1 MLRSQFNGLG
11 QAVGSQDL
19 QPGVVRDRVADQ
31 TRITPDQHHGPRV
44 RGQGC
49 GQGREVLSLAIA
61 THNHHQTAFC
71 AQAGQRGH
79 GGAHVGALAVVKKFD
94 AFNDR
99 DRLHAVRLAAV
110 FAQAVQHRSQR
121 AISQRDQGQG
131 RQCVGGVVA
140 AADAQRVGW
149 HQALNQ
155 NLLCFAPA
163 GLFAG
168 VYGAHQ
174 PGQTVH
180 IFQPQVADPR
190 GQVAAKAQHRAGGRW
205 RFFGCAGSD
214 FDFACRRGGHC
225 HNRCVVAVEHH
236 RSVVAENAG
245 LGGGVVVHAAVP
257 VQMVLAEVEHHGRSR
272 LKLAAVVQLEAGE
285 FQHPDLGQGL
295 RVQGLR

>member
-1 MLRSQFNGLG
+1 M
-11 QAVGSQDL
+11 
-19 QPGVVRDRVADQ
+19 
-31 TRITPDQHHGPRV
+31 
-44 RGQGC
+44 
-49 GQGREVLSLAIA
+49 
-61 THNHHQTAFC
+61 
-71 AQAGQRGH
+71 
-79 GGAHVGALAVVKKFD
+79 
-94 AFNDR
+94 
-99 DRLHAVRLAAV
+99 
-110 FAQAVQHRSQR
+110 
-121 AISQRDQGQG
+121 
-131 RQCVGGVVA
+131 A

-155 NLLCFAPA
+155 NLLRFAPA

-168 VYGAHQ
+168 VHGAHQ

-190 GQVAAKAQHRAGGRW
+190 GQVAAKAQHHAGGRW

-245 LGGGVVVHAAVP
+245 FGGGVIVHAAVP

-272 LKLAAVVQLEAGE
+272 LKQAAVVQLEARQL
-285 FQHPDLGQGL
+285 QHPHLGQGL
-295 RVQGLR
+295 GIQRLGQRIEQGWADVAGYGDRLAGARDQLAGQRGDRGFAVGAGDGQHAGCVGVLRVQVGQGLGKQAEFATHPQAQTAGCVHQGRGVCGCQTGAHKDGADVGALNGIGRKIAV